1 MDRLAQH
8 SKYGW
13 EFAGMPKIALDLDT
27 RERKIYE
34 KAATRLAQYESTGL
48 EPDEIPRWIPV
59 SERLP
64 ETDGKNEH
72 TFDVLVYV
80 PKREGCNQHGYFL
93 GKLCKIEAD
102 NTGSGNFWGAKTPG
116 SNWTLWG
123 WSYFE
128 EPIPSHWMPLP
139 QSPKENAEQA
149 QDRDDGK

>member
-1 MDRLAQH
+1 MERYTGRNEKGDLVLCGEQV
-8 SKYGW
+8 YGNNQNIYNAIS
-13 EFAGMPKIALDLDT
+13 EL
-27 RERKIYE
+27 ENYE
-34 KAATRLAQYESTGL
+34 KTGL
-48 EPDEIPRWIPV
+48 EPDEIPHWIPV

-72 TFDVLVYV
+72 TFDVLIYV

-139 QSPKENAEQA
+139 QSPKEE
-149 QDRDDGK
+149 K

>member
-1 MDRLAQH
+1 MKINLNPEMN
-8 SKYGW
+8 S
-13 EFAGMPKIALDLDT
+13 KIADIM
-27 RERKIYE
+27 RVSEQPAQMYG
-34 KAATRLAQYESTGL
+34 AALIDAYRASGL
-48 EPDEIPRWIPV
+48 EPDEIPHWIPV
-59 SERLP
+59 SERLAA
-64 ETDGKNEH
+64 TDWKNEH
-72 TFDVLVYV
+72 TFDVLIYV

-139 QSPKENAEQA
+139 QSPKEE
-149 QDRDDGK
+149 K